1 MEIHVIS
8 RKIIKNHPICG
19 KLPQWC
25 LLPKMFHICLVVLQA
40 IWLKN
45 VLGCSLHFGHWVD
58 IKKKSKR
65 SLDITSS
72 KFKFKF
78 LERALM
84 TVDVLKLGLSVLAQ
98 QHEWDLVHSPFSKTH
113 IPVDEIDFT
122 PKRGYWYLKKI
133 PIPLIPKEGIRV
145 RVKRC

>member
-1 MEIHVIS
+1 M
-8 RKIIKNHPICG
+8 
-19 KLPQWC
+19 
-25 LLPKMFHICLVVLQA
+25 
-40 IWLKN
+40 
-45 VLGCSLHFGHWVD
+45 D

-98 QHEWDLVHSPFSKTH
+98 QHE
-113 IPVDEIDFT
+113 
-122 PKRGYWYLKKI
+122 
-133 PIPLIPKEGIRV
+133 
-145 RVKRC
+145 